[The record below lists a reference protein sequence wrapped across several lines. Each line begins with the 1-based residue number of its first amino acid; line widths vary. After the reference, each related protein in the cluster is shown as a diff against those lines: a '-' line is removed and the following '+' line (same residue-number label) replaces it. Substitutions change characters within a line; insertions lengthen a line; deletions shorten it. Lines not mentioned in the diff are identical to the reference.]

1 MEFILRNIPALIGVS
16 VFIVVIFCE
25 LIKKIDTKMR
35 LKPVRPYIPA
45 FLSIF
50 LVGML
55 AYGGVIDSKLIAYYW
70 LLVTGCSVFFY
81 DAILQK
87 IKDFNR
93 RKTENKTNGN

>member
-1 MEFILRNIPALIGVS
+1 MDFILTSIPALIAVS
-16 VFIVVIFCE
+16 VFVVVILCE
-25 LIKKIDTKMR
+25 LIKKIDTKMW

-55 AYGGVIDSKLIAYYW
+55 AYGGVIDSKMIAYYW

-81 DAILQK
+81 DAIIQK
-87 IKDFNR
+87 IKDFNK
-93 RKTENKTNGN
+93 RKTESKTDGR